1 MAITIIAAIAR
12 NGVIGRDN
20 RLIWHIPRDLRRFKR
35 LTMGHALIMGRK
47 TFDSIGRPL
56 PGRRNIVITR
66 QSNFAPD
73 GVEVVHSLEQALA
86 LVGDAPAFVIGGGE
100 IYRQALPRAERLE
113 LTLVDADFEGDVRF
127 PEIDW
132 REWTEA
138 ERRTLEASE
147 SVPFDYSFCTFVRR

>member
-138 ERRTLEASE
+138 GRRTLEASE